1 MDTKTNISSL
11 NITCPDQIN
20 FISPHIDIETYNSK
34 DVFAWLKM
42 FGIFLAAL
50 AALVVI
56 TLLTCKRP
64 KSSQENCQGEVLR
77 FCQPVYVVE
86 SEAPPCYQAIMEGE
100 ERDLPSYQE
109 AVQCSVSRG

>member
-50 AALVVI
+50 GNI
-56 TLLTCKRP
+56 SQKKR
-64 KSSQENCQGEVLR
+64 KLSH
-77 FCQPVYVVE
+77 Y
-86 SEAPPCYQAIMEGE
+86 
-100 ERDLPSYQE
+100 
-109 AVQCSVSRG
+109 

>member
-1 MDTKTNISSL
+1 M
-11 NITCPDQIN
+11 P
-20 FISPHIDIETYNSK
+20 P
-34 DVFAWLKM
+34 
-42 FGIFLAAL
+42 L

-64 KSSQENCQGEVLR
+64 KSSQEGGKGGTGDWGRMLISAHFQNCQGEVLR

-109 AVQCSVSRG
+109 AVQCSVSTG

>member
-1 MDTKTNISSL
+1 M
-11 NITCPDQIN
+11 P
-20 FISPHIDIETYNSK
+20 P
-34 DVFAWLKM
+34 
-42 FGIFLAAL
+42 L

-64 KSSQENCQGEVLR
+64 KSSQEVGEGGTGDWGRMMISAHFQNCQGEVLR

-109 AVQCSVSRG
+109 AVHCSVSRG